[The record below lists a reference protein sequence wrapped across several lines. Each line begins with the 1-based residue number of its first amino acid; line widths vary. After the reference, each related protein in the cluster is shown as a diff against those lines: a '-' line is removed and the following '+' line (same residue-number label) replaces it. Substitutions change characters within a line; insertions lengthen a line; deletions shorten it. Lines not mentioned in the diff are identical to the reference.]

1 MVMEGE
7 FFLFNLPYLLHDF
20 YKVLF
25 LVLACFF
32 PSVFLLVALQFLVFS
47 VCLWDFD
54 GYRLFGEY
62 VFSPFFW
69 PVWAFFFWSQ
79 FEFGPGHLEFCCS
92 ILFSGGGLNF
102 IGWALGWS
110 NCLLIWF
117 FFRSFF
123 LLLFIVKS
131 LLVFTKCIHKSLW
144 GSDFLFNFRLD

>member
-20 YKVLF
+20 YKALF

-69 PVWAFFFWSQ
+69 PVWAFFFLEPVWVWPGP
-79 FEFGPGHLEFCCS
+79 FG
-92 ILFSGGGLNF
+92 I
-102 IGWALGWS
+102 
-110 NCLLIWF
+110 
-117 FFRSFF
+117 
-123 LLLFIVKS
+123 LLLYFVFWGRAKFYWLSSWLIKLFTHLIFFSV
-131 LLVFTKCIHKSLW
+131 LLSTTFYCKEFVSVY
-144 GSDFLFNFRLD
+144 